1 MNKWDR
7 KEYDLTLELYSKLK
21 KENKAMHI
29 STPEVIALAEKTGRS
44 CNSIAMRLQN
54 FEYYATGG
62 EKGLSN
68 GSKMCKI
75 VYDENW
81 RKLGL
86 AAPPESPVSSDHFR
100 KSSMVTQDTGNNIPS
115 MNVINQ
121 IVVSVALCVNN
132 IDMIKSDTVDLFAS
146 LTTLCRFIN
155 TESFSI
161 SDLKSLSSAVKS
173 IPDYPNDILDFS
185 LKSVLSESQYL
196 KLKTLIKIFK

>member
-7 KEYDLTLELYSKLK
+7 KEYELALELYSKLK
-21 KENKAMHI
+21 MGNKAMHI

-86 AAPPESPVSSDHFR
+86 SEPPGPPVLSDYSRQSSV
-100 KSSMVTQDTGNNIPS
+100 VTQDTGEDTPS
-115 MNVINQ
+115 MNVINE
-121 IVVSVALCVNN
+121 IVVSVALCVNDIN
-132 IDMIKSDTVDLFAS
+132 MIKSDTVDLFAS
-146 LTTLCRFIN
+146 LTILCRFIN
-155 TESFSI
+155 TDSFSI
-161 SDLKSLSSAVKS
+161 SDLKSLSFAVKS
-173 IPDYPNDILDFS
+173 IPDYPNDILDS
-185 LKSVLSESQYL
+185 ALQSVLSESQYL
-196 KLKTLIKIFK
+196 KLKTLITIFK